1 MEMKNSP
8 LIFQNHNKLLNN
20 NIKNMAVLKLLRN
33 QTLYKTHEEALNAIN
48 AKAQELGDGE
58 LWIATYGAAP
68 NAKSILALKRT
79 DGLTVFDNDASSATI
94 TAAINALDA
103 TVGSTT
109 VENGKHVAVQV
120 VETDGKLTSLII
132 NEKDIA
138 SAALLGT
145 TADTASNQTA
155 FGYIAK
161 EAAARTAAIQAL
173 DKADTPVAKNF
184 VTGVSETDG
193 IISVK
198 RGAVTSTDKTITLTD
213 GADGGINLAVNVDG
227 TTIVKNDTNGTLS
240 VASSALTQY
249 VGDKAINVSDVVE
262 GNQKTISLVIPNG
275 EKVLSQ
281 DATGLKTTIVLKSVT
296 PSSTNIREEYEL
308 QGIGGEKLGEDT
320 IKVYKDSAYKEIYL
334 GTANDII
341 DTKTGTITKEDG
353 DKQSLNYA
361 YMKADGTYDLVK
373 VDVSAFISENEAG
386 NGVQIIEH
394 KVAIKLADDNESFLT
409 VDSNGLKLSGVAT
422 AITNA
427 INGLDVDAQTKS
439 DAAGFV
445 STTISETDGKVSND
459 SVSVTYGNYD
469 TVNQKNGIAKT
480 LDTKTY
486 VDTVVANKNV
496 SAEGDT
502 YVKAT
507 ASNNKVTVKTQIGQ
521 LLIMTPVGDGSSTL
535 AGTSNNLMDC
545 GDAAVTLTNFV
556 NARLQE
562 EIAKLDAEVTSNN
575 GTNVQVKVTE
585 VDGKITAVNIASD
598 TTASASALDAEIAAR
613 KAVDGQTGQTY
624 VAKADANYISKA
636 TSLNDAD
643 VKLDAALKTADN
655 AMLTG
660 VTGSNAITVSEKAAK
675 NQTISLKL
683 DETTKPTGF
692 TKGDNV
698 LSITSEGLY
707 LSSII
712 DCGTY

>member
-1 MEMKNSP
+1 
-8 LIFQNHNKLLNN
+8 
-20 NIKNMAVLKLLRN
+20 MAVLKLLRN
-33 QTLYKTHEEALNAIN
+33 QTLYETHEAALSAIN

-109 VENGKHVAVQV
+109 VDNGKHVAVQV
-120 VETDGKLTSLII
+120 VETDGVLTSLTI

-138 SAALLGT
+138 SASLLGT
-145 TADTASNQTA
+145 TSDTASNQTA

-161 EAAARTAAIQAL
+161 EVADRTAAIQAL

-281 DATGLKTTIVLKSVT
+281 DATGLVATIALKSVT

-308 QGIGGEKLGEDT
+308 QGIDGAKLGTDT
-320 IKVYKDSAYKEIYL
+320 IKVYKDQTLKSATFSNQILTLTYIL
-334 GTANDII
+334 
-341 DTKTGTITKEDG
+341 
-353 DKQSLNYA
+353 
-361 YMKADGTYDLVK
+361 ADGSESAVNIDMSSLVLETEVENGIQA
-373 VDVSAFISENEAG
+373 VD
-386 NGVQIIEH
+386 H
-394 KVAIKLADDNESFLT
+394 KLSIKLDTTGDDTGEGKFLT
-409 VDSNGLKLSGVAT
+409 VGANGLKLNGVSS

-459 SVSVTYGNYD
+459 SVSVVYGNYD
-469 TVNQKNGIAKT
+469 TVNQTNGIAKT

-486 VDTVVANKNV
+486 VDTAVANKNV
-496 SAEGDT
+496 EAEGDE
-502 YVKAT
+502 YVNAT
-507 ASNNKVTVKTQIGQ
+507 ASNNKVTIKTQAAPLI
-521 LLIMTPVGDGSSTL
+521 IMTPVGDGNTTL
-535 AGTSNNLMDC
+535 AGTSKRLLDC
-545 GDAAVTLTNFV
+545 GDAATKLTTFV
-556 NARLQE
+556 DARLQE
-562 EIAKLDAEVTSNN
+562 EITKLDAEVTSND

-613 KAVDGQTGQTY
+613 KAVDGQNGQTY
-624 VAKADANYISKA
+624 AKNTGTNYIANA

-643 VKLDAALKTADN
+643 IKLDAALKTADD

-660 VTGSNAITVSEKAAK
+660 VTGSNAITVSAKSAK

>member
-1 MEMKNSP
+1 
-8 LIFQNHNKLLNN
+8 
-20 NIKNMAVLKLLRN
+20 MAVLKLLRN
-33 QTLYKTHEEALNAIN
+33 QTLYATHEEALSAIN

-109 VENGKHVAVQV
+109 VDNGKHVAVQV
-120 VETDGKLTSLII
+120 VETDGVLTSLTI

-173 DKADTPVAKNF
+173 DKPDTPEAKKF
-184 VTGVSETDG
+184 VTSVSETDG

-249 VGDKAINVSDVVE
+249 VGDKAIKVSNVNE
-262 GNQKTISLVIPNG
+262 GNQKTISLVIPDT

-281 DATGLKTTIVLKSVT
+281 DATGLKTTIVLKSVK

-308 QGIGGEKLGEDT
+308 QGIDGAKLGADT

-334 GTANDII
+334 GTANDTIN
-341 DTKTGTITKEDG
+341 TTNGTITKEDG

-445 STTISETDGKVSND
+445 STTISETDGKVNND
-459 SVSVTYGNYD
+459 NVSVVYGNYD
-469 TVNQKNGIAKT
+469 TANQTNGIAKT

-486 VDTVVANKNV
+486 VDTVVGNKNV

-507 ASNNKVTVKTQIGQ
+507 ASNNKVTVETQIGQ
-521 LLIMTPVGDGSSTL
+521 LSIMTPVGDGNSTL
-535 AGTSNNLMDC
+535 AGTSKKLMDC
-545 GDAAVTLTNFV
+545 GNAAGTLTEFV
-556 NARLQE
+556 DARLQE
-562 EIAKLDAEVTSNN
+562 EIAKLDALVTSEGENN
-575 GTNVQVKVTE
+575 VVVKIEE
-585 VDGKITAVNIASD
+585 VDGKITAVAVSD
-598 TTASASALDAEIAAR
+598 SSANWVDLSHEITAR
-613 KAVDGQTGQTY
+613 KAVDGQNGQTY
-624 VAKADANYISKA
+624 AKNTGTNYIANA

-643 VKLDAALKTADN
+643 IKLDAALKTVDD

-683 DETTKPTGF
+683 DTTTKPQGF
-692 TKGDNV
+692 TNGDNV